1 MRILIR
7 MTAALLLAALV
18 GSPLFAADKAKDPN
32 GARAALRDLEATP
45 QVKAYRAL
53 EKTVAAGDYE
63 AYKKNMAAESAKSMD
78 AQMKEMNM
86 EPKQAMAFLKAMS
99 ATDLK
104 FTSLKVDGKKAT
116 LLATGKSGGEMN
128 YGTIDLVEEDGQW
141 KVVKQSWTNK
151 K

>member
-1 MRILIR
+1 MLILIR

-18 GSPLFAADKAKDPN
+18 CAPVSAAGKPK
-32 GARAALRDLEATP
+32 DLEATP

-86 EPKQAMAFLKAMS
+86 EPKQAMEFLKAMS